1 MSHSRNHLNPA
12 LIIKRFKISK
22 EDVINF
28 FASKLINYDSKKKIP
43 VLKLMKNEF
52 IDDKKDFSL
61 AEHLYTHTK
70 SDHFIKNELYFLKE
84 IVLEKLINATESNS
98 LKEIL
103 LSLEPAS
110 LEKSFN
116 DYEGKMSLL
125 LDKHLESNF
134 IDLSYD
140 EKNVI
145 NKFFDSGHLRPL
157 KYKNIEKIIKFENDD
172 FFEYTQSL
180 MKINKYS
187 IMDDLDTFEE
197 CVVAFLI
204 FINFIKKVMPDEF
217 KYYLEN
223 YVENIPL
230 VFEKFKNDE
239 SVDKLIN
246 KKTIYLRSDDINFI
260 LGDNVVYTLY
270 KSEYSEIMDTINDN
284 FKKHNLKEYN
294 FEKISIMVL
303 SPNNVVIQTDGK
315 LGDESVYINKE
326 FAMLI
331 NSLTLYSTDEWIVS
345 NRILLE
351 KEKIINYDFFYKL
364 KDYDFF
370 SPKITNLLLDLN
382 YNVGIKKE
390 LSLSEQEKISLF
402 LNTLDLQF
410 GKELDMFSKIILEY
424 IEKIIIPDY
433 EKVIDI
439 TIGNNIINVNFIKDL
454 ADYQLLKL
462 AVKINELLINNTEIK
477 NNISIFICKINY
489 IFDDKINYNYWG
501 LNNFDRDIEYDFIL
515 IKIND

>member
-12 LIIKRFKISK
+12 LIIKRFKINK

-28 FASKLINYDSKKKIP
+28 FPSKLINYDNKKKIP
-43 VLKLMKNEF
+43 VLKLMKNDF
-52 IDDKKDFSL
+52 LNDKEDFLLKD
-61 AEHLYTHTK
+61 HLYTNTK
-70 SDHFIKNELYFLKE
+70 SDHFVKHELYFLKE
-84 IVLEKLINATESNS
+84 SVLEKLIDIAENNS

-103 LSLEPAS
+103 LSLEPES

-116 DYEGKMSLL
+116 DYEGKMSSL

-134 IDLSYD
+134 IYLTIED
-140 EKNVI
+140 KNVI

-157 KYKNIEKIIKFENDD
+157 KYKDIEKIIKSENEDLFERI
-172 FFEYTQSL
+172 ESL
-180 MKINKYS
+180 IKINKYS
-187 IMDDLDTFEE
+187 IIDNLDTFEE
-197 CVVAFLI
+197 YVIAFLI

-223 YVENIPL
+223 YIENIPL

-246 KKTIYLRSDDINFI
+246 KKTIYLKSDDINFI

-270 KSEYSEIMDTINDN
+270 KSEYSEIMEIINDN
-284 FKKHNLKEYN
+284 FKKHNLKEFN

-303 SPNNVVIQTDGK
+303 SPNNIVIQTDGR
-315 LGDESVYINKE
+315 LEDESVSINKE

-345 NRILLE
+345 NRVLLQ

-364 KDYDFF
+364 RDYDFF
-370 SPKITNLLLDLN
+370 SSKITNLLLDLN
-382 YNVGIKKE
+382 YNVGIEKDF
-390 LSLSEQEKISLF
+390 SLSGQEKISLL
-402 LNTLDLQF
+402 LNILDLQF
-410 GKELDMFSKIILEY
+410 GKELDIFSKIVLDYVEN
-424 IEKIIIPDY
+424 IIIPDY
-433 EKVIDI
+433 KKVVDI
-439 TIGNNIINVNFIKDL
+439 IIGNNIINVNIIKDL
-454 ADYQLLKL
+454 EDYQLLRL
-462 AVKINELLINNTEIK
+462 GLKINELLK
-477 NNISIFICKINY
+477 NNIEIKKDVSVLICKINY
-489 IFDDKINYNYWG
+489 TFDDKMNYDCWW
-501 LNNFDRDIEYDFIL
+501 LNNFDKDIEYDFIL